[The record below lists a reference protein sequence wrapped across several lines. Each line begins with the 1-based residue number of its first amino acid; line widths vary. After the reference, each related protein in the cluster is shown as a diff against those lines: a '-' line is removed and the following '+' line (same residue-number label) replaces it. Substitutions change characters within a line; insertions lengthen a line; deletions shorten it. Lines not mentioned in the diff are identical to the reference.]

1 MMRRM
6 DRMRPLRTRAAIVA
20 LLLVAAC
27 GTGAGPDD
35 DRLSPLPLDGP
46 SYVPGDTWR
55 TAAPAQVGM
64 DRARLDRAVDAVAS
78 GRVRDIDALV
88 VVRHGY
94 VVVERY
100 FGGSRRD
107 DVHTMQSVTK
117 SVTALV
123 VGAAVDAGALRVDM
137 PILSVLPQYAA
148 TAAGDARKQRVTI
161 EHLLEMRSGIDFY
174 ESPYPGSPLERL
186 NTSRGDWALAAL
198 AEPMN
203 AEPGTR
209 WQYNSGG
216 PIALAAAVREVTH
229 ERFTDFAR
237 TRLFAPIGVTTQ
249 RWYLSPFDS
258 LPHAGG
264 GLDLRAVDLARVGY
278 LVLRGGRWGERRVIS
293 EAWLARALRPVTRRA
308 LSFGPY
314 APDYGYLWYQFPVTP
329 GAETAT
335 RDGAIWAASGNM
347 TQWLFVVPR
356 DDLVVVFTG
365 RGNASFG
372 EPVRLLYDDILPSV
386 AGGR

>member
-1 MMRRM
+1 M
-6 DRMRPLRTRAAIVA
+6 RTRTAALG
-20 LLLVAAC
+20 LLLAAAAC
-27 GTGAGPDD
+27 WGSNPGPGEE
-35 DRLSPLPLDGP
+35 LPPLPLDGP
-46 SYVPGDTWR
+46 SYVPGAEWR
-55 TAAPAQVGM
+55 TAAPRQVGM
-64 DRARLDRAVDAVAS
+64 DPAALDRAVDAIAS
-78 GRVRDIDALV
+78 GRVRDVDALV

-123 VGAAVDAGALRVDM
+123 VGAAVDAGALAVDA

-148 TAAGDARKQRVTI
+148 LAAGDDRKRRVTV
-161 EHLLEMRSGIDFY
+161 EQLLEMRSGIDFY

-186 NTSRGDWALAAL
+186 NTSRGDWARAAL

-203 AEPGTR
+203 AEPGAR

-229 ERFTDFAR
+229 ERFDDFAR
-237 TRLFAPIGVTTQ
+237 TRLFAPIGVTSQ
-249 RWYLSPFDS
+249 FWVVSPFDS

-264 GLDLRAVDLARVGY
+264 GLNLRAVDLARVGY
-278 LVLRGGRWGERRVIS
+278 LVLRGGRWGDRQLLS
-293 EAWLARALRPVTRRA
+293 AAWLARALRPVTRRA
-308 LSFGPY
+308 ISYGPY
-314 APDYGYLWYQFPVTP
+314 ALDYGYLWYQLPVAP
-329 GAETAT
+329 GAETGE
-335 RDGAIWAASGNM
+335 RDGAIWAAAGNL

-356 DDLVVVFTG
+356 HDLVVVVTG
-365 RGNASFG
+365 RGNGSFS
-372 EPVRLLYDDILPSV
+372 EPIRLLYDDIIPAVSG
-386 AGGR
+386 AR